1 MFHFKIL
8 LVNLFI
14 CAKFHF
20 KIMLMNLLILIEVVY
35 PKETAHVKFGIG

>member
-14 CAKFHF
+14 F

-35 PKETAHVKFGIG
+35 PKETAHVKFGIGWFNQF